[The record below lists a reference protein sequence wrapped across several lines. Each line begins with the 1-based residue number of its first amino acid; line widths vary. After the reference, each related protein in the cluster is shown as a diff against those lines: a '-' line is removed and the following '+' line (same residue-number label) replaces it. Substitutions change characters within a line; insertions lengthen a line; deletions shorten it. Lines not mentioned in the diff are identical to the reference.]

1 MNELILFFV
10 IITLLLPIAYYLL
23 KKVFNKSTVLTIS
36 SYHLVLVY
44 LSSVSSYLLGA
55 YGLSVMF
62 WALPVFSIIAVI
74 TYLFIYKKI
83 HQPLGD
89 ALNQLNEISE
99 GNLYLKKNQDRNEG
113 YGEVG
118 ILYNSVQK
126 IVFILKQL
134 IKEVKRSS
142 GELSSSSNYLNEKI
156 AEVSTGSYIQAAS
169 CQELSASIEQIASM
183 VGENAFNAEKSKDL
197 ASKNLNNVKEL
208 FLLSENITSSV
219 NKIAERAR
227 VVNEI
232 AVQTNILA
240 LNAAVEAARAG
251 DAGKSF
257 SVVAKE
263 VRSLAERSKDAA
275 FLINKF
281 SNDSKNLVEQS
292 SLLFEKMLPSIQE
305 SANMVNEISVA
316 SSEQKMGIEQINKSI
331 HDLNHVVQEN
341 ASKSEGIAET
351 VSILKTLSENL
362 LESLQFFKVKIHNK
376 KSTKQKVQNQ
386 VHETPLVTNKKEILE
401 VA

>member
-1 MNELILFFV
+1 M
-10 IITLLLPIAYYLL
+10 
-23 KKVFNKSTVLTIS
+23 
-36 SYHLVLVY
+36 
-44 LSSVSSYLLGA
+44 
-55 YGLSVMF
+55 
-62 WALPVFSIIAVI
+62 
-74 TYLFIYKKI
+74 
-83 HQPLGD
+83 
-89 ALNQLNEISE
+89 
-99 GNLYLKKNQDRNEG
+99 
-113 YGEVG
+113 
-118 ILYNSVQK
+118 QK

-219 NKIAERAR
+219 NKIAERAK

-257 SVVAKE
+257 AVVAKE

-292 SLLFEKMLPSIQE
+292 SLLFDKMLPSIQE

-351 VSILKTLSENL
+351 VSILKTLSDNL